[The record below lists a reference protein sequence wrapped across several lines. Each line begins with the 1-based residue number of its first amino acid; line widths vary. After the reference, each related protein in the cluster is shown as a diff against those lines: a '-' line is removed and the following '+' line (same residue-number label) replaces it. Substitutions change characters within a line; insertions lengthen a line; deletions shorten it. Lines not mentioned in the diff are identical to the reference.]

1 MDLADDFTGVIPC
14 HRDDVAEGL
23 GPLRPVGSSA
33 TAGGAGIHGLDELAS
48 TRQLGG
54 GVGDRRDDPRAPVDP
69 ARVTA
74 CVQGFEGDE
83 RAMNGRR
90 TIKRK
95 LARPLHSID
104 TCSVTTT
111 SLLNSILNWLR
122 AGYPEGVP
130 GPDRVP
136 LLALLRS
143 TPLTEDQIK
152 EVVRNITA
160 DGSTALADGEIGKDE
175 IAAFI
180 KDVSHHDAG
189 PENVQRI
196 AAKLAAAGWPLAG
209 VDDSAV

>member
-1 MDLADDFTGVIPC
+1 MKS
-14 HRDDVAEGL
+14 R
-23 GPLRPVGSSA
+23 
-33 TAGGAGIHGLDELAS
+33 
-48 TRQLGG
+48 
-54 GVGDRRDDPRAPVDP
+54 
-69 ARVTA
+69 
-74 CVQGFEGDE
+74 
-83 RAMNGRR
+83 
-90 TIKRK
+90 
-95 LARPLHSID
+95 LARP
-104 TCSVTTT
+104 TCSNDTGNVTTT
-111 SLLNSILNWLR
+111 SLLRSILDWLR

-136 LLALLRS
+136 LLALLRA

-160 DGSTALADGEIGKDE
+160 DGSTALADGEIGEDE

-209 VDDSAV
+209 VGDGSV